1 MPTFLPS
8 SDSAAARFA
17 VTVDLPTPPLP
28 EPTQMMFDTS
38 ASAPSGRPPLRPSF
52 VWSAPFSVSVSTS
65 KATSTCVTPSSAD
78 TDLATA
84 VWKWLRIGQ
93 PGVVK
98 DTMTAT
104 RPSSWMSIER
114 TMPSSTIELRS
125 SGSMTA
131 SSALRISSRDGMSD
145 ILANVRSLALVVVL
159 ALTGCG
165 AAHDRAAPADWRAG
179 AEAVCFHA
187 RSLLAPLQPP
197 SSFRSA
203 ELVAGAV
210 ALALRQELDRTAS
223 LGTPPAGAARR
234 GARAA
239 PGARRDRVA
248 RHAAGRG
255 SASGRA
261 AAPGAPGDAGRP
273 RRRDPRRPGA

>member
-8 SDSAAARFA
+8 SDSAAARLA

-52 VWSAPFSVSVSTS
+52 VCSAPFSVSVSTS
-65 KATSTCVTPSSAD
+65 KETSTCVTPSSAD

-93 PGVVK
+93 PGVVSE
-98 DTMTAT
+98 TITAT

-114 TMPSSTIELRS
+114 TMPNSTIELRS

-131 SSALRISSRDGMSD
+131 SSALRISSRVGMSD
-145 ILANVRSLALVVVL
+145 ILANVRSLAVVVVL

-165 AAHDRAAPADWRAG
+165 AEHHRAKPTDWRAG
-179 AEAVCFHA
+179 AERICFHA
-187 RSLLAPLQPP
+187 RSLLAPLEPP
-197 SSFRSA
+197 SSFRTA

-210 ALALRQELDRTAS
+210 ALAVRQELDRTAA
-223 LGTPPAGAARR
+223 LGDPPPAAAGHAEQLRRARRAMLVVLVGEIRAARDHDLK
-234 GARAA
+234 GIQHAI
-239 PGARRDRVA
+239 RRL
-248 RHAAGRG
+248 
-255 SASGRA
+255 
-261 AAPGAPGDAGRP
+261 
-273 RRRDPRRPGA
+273 